1 MVIDE
6 FVDTVQEAI
15 GDADI
20 DDAQPQIVRKG
31 EDYPKFKIQERE
43 DRNIVELNIDAWD
56 EGSRDEVIRQLEPL
70 FHEQEGIFLPETNKY
85 KIISESGVTNDR
97 INETV
102 EFFDEYLSDQQTK
115 LLRRCLSIRQD
126 WERDDIHISKS
137 EMDSLKYDLSQEFD
151 YAFTVANLAS
161 SGYYDQDGYFRE
173 VFNNLDDSGVS
184 ESEYMRIYCE
194 LLEEKPF
201 FVFVGESAM
210 PSDISK
216 DIKNKLSKHNTYPV
230 SVEFVDAL
238 AVGGRAR
245 EILEKAAL
253 ETQRDIDCVT
263 ILIEVDY
270 NTTCYRFYP
279 KTVEGISF

>member
-1 MVIDE
+1 MVLDE

-31 EDYPKFKIQERE
+31 EDYPRFKIRERNGG
-43 DRNIVELNIDAWD
+43 NIVELNIDAWD
-56 EGSRDEVIRQLEPL
+56 KESREEVIQQLEPL

-85 KIISESGVTNDR
+85 KIISESGVTNKR
-97 INETV
+97 INETA
-102 EFFDEYLSDQQTK
+102 EFFDDYLSTQQTK

-137 EMDSLKYDLSQEFD
+137 EMDDLKYDLSQEFN

-161 SGYYDQDGYFRE
+161 SGYYDQEGYFRD
-173 VFNNLDDSGVS
+173 VFEELDDSGVS
-184 ESEYMRIYCE
+184 ESEYMRIYFE
-194 LLEEKPF
+194 LLEEEPF

-210 PSDISK
+210 PSAISK
-216 DIKNKLSKHNTYPV
+216 AIKNRLSKHNTYPV
-230 SVEFVDAL
+230 PIEFVDAL

-245 EILEKAAL
+245 EILEKAVL
-253 ETQRDIDCVT
+253 ETQRDIDCVS
-263 ILIEVDY
+263 ILVEVDY